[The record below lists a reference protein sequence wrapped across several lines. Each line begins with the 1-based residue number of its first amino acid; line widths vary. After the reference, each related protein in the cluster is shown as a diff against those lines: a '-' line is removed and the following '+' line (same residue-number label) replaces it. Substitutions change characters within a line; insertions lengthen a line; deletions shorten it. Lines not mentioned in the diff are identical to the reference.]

1 MEVEEDIILIAGP
14 TASGKTGLAIEIA
27 KHNNAVIINTD
38 SMQVYRELRII
49 TARPSGEEEAA
60 APHHLF
66 GYRSGR
72 EAFSVAGWLEDVA
85 PLLRQFHLENRKV
98 IFVGGTGLYFNALT
112 GGLSPM
118 PDIRPEIRA
127 KWRASVGLS
136 PPQLHRQL
144 SALDPVAARQLKTSD
159 RQRILRALEVV
170 ESTGKSI
177 LHWQDEQGVPLL
189 DHTRRIR
196 RLLKIPDR
204 QLLHERINN
213 RFELMVEE
221 GGLEEVGNLLS
232 LDLDPSLPILKA
244 IGVPQLAAHLNGEI
258 SLEGAVEKAKA
269 ATRQYAK
276 RQSTWFRNSLGDG
289 WEVVE

>member
-85 PLLRQFHLENRKV
+85 PLLRQFHLEKRKV
-98 IFVGGTGLYFNALT
+98 IFVGGTGLYFNTLT

-127 KWRASVGLS
+127 KWRASEEVSS
-136 PPQLHRQL
+136 PELHRQL
-144 SALDPVAARQLKTSD
+144 SELDPIAARQLKTSD

-177 LHWQDEQGVPLL
+177 LYWQDEQGVPLL
-189 DHTRRIR
+189 DPAWRIKR
-196 RLLKIPDR
+196 MLKIPDR
-204 QLLHERINN
+204 QLLHKRINK
-213 RFELMVEE
+213 RFELMIEE
-221 GGLEEVGNLLS
+221 GGLEEVRNLLT
-232 LDLDPSLPILKA
+232 LDLDPSLPIMKA

-258 SLEGAVEKAKA
+258 SLEGAVEKAKV

-276 RQSTWFRNSLGDG
+276 RQSTWFRNSLGAG
-289 WEVVE
+289 WEAVD